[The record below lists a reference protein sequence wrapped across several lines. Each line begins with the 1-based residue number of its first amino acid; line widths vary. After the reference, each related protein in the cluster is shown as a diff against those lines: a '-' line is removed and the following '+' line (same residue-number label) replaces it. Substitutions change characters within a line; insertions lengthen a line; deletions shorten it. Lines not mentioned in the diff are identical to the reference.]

1 MTEFKSTRE
10 GYGDALLELGES
22 NPNVAVVC
30 ADLTKSTDS
39 HKFAQKFPER
49 FFEVG
54 VAEQNLVGIS
64 AGLALSGKTV
74 FMVSYAAF
82 SPGRN
87 YDFVR
92 TQICYSNANVKIIG
106 SHAGFSSGPDGATH
120 QMLEDVAL
128 MRVLPN
134 TTVISPIDYWE
145 AKKAVLESAKIAGP
159 VYIRLYREPTPI
171 LTKKAD
177 IFKIGKWQTLKEGT
191 DVTILAHGPVI
202 AEALASCEKLAEY
215 KISAQVVN
223 ASTIKPLDEDMLF
236 KLAEKFKTLFV
247 VEEHQKAGGLGG
259 AVCEFLSNKKPT
271 RVIILGAD
279 DTFGESGKYH
289 ELLAKHKLDKN
300 GIAEAVVKF
309 NKVPPTADK
318 PTAYAS

>member
-22 NPNVAVVC
+22 NPNVVVVC

-54 VAEQNLVGIS
+54 VAEQNLAGIS

-74 FMVSYAAF
+74 FMASYAAF
-82 SPGRN
+82 SPGHNSTFIRK
-87 YDFVR
+87 
-92 TQICYSNANVKIIG
+92 QIYYSNANVKIIG
-106 SHAGFSSGPDGATH
+106 SHAGFSDGPDGATH
-120 QMLEDVAL
+120 QMLEDVAM

-134 TTVISPIDYWE
+134 MIVVSPCDYWE
-145 AKKAVLESAKIAGP
+145 AKKAVLESAKISGP
-159 VYIRLYREPTPI
+159 VYIRLYRETTPI
-171 LTKKAD
+171 LTKKGD
-177 IFKIGKWQTLKEGT
+177 TFKIGKWQVLKDGT
-191 DVTILAHGPVI
+191 DVCILAHGPVI
-202 AEALASCEKLAEY
+202 AEALASCEKLTEHG
-215 KISAQVVN
+215 ISARVIN
-223 ASTIKPLDEDMLF
+223 ASTIKPLDEEMLMGM
-236 KLAEKFKTLFV
+236 TDPIFV

-279 DTFGESGKYH
+279 NSFGESGKYS

-300 GIAEAVVKF
+300 GIAEAVLESK
-309 NKVPPTADK
+309 
-318 PTAYAS
+318 